1 MERERER
8 GVSTPLPCPIWSEID
23 VSLFEFY
30 LEWETGTDAGYGF
43 SWYLLSVL
51 LILHLSGK

>member
-1 MERERER
+1 MERERE
-8 GVSTPLPCPIWSEID
+8 GVSTPLPSPIWSEID